1 MAAWGGFAM
10 LTSAPFDN
18 WWHSAYGLDV
28 KIVSL
33 PHSMLA
39 IGELMIEF
47 GAMLLV
53 CAHLNR
59 ASGAYRRS
67 LDRLLLVIGGIMV
80 AGSALFIL
88 ESTPMEFMH
97 NPEFYRAVA
106 IAFPVTLLAIST
118 VSKSRWPATTMAA
131 IYTGLFLAGLWI
143 FPLFPAAPKLGPVY
157 QNITHMVPL
166 WFPVLVIAPAFAL
179 DLLRTWMGENWGGWK
194 SAVAAGCVF
203 IAAFVAVQW
212 PFANFLISPA
222 ARNPIF
228 GANYFGF
235 FDPAVLLYNPY
246 RFVLDWTALEF
257 EKGMAVAVVVSII
270 FCWLGM
276 ALGNWMRTVRR

>member
-1 MAAWGGFAM
+1 MAVWGGFAM

-18 WWHSAYGLDV
+18 WWHNAYGLDV

-33 PHSMLA
+33 PHSMLGS
-39 IGELMIEF
+39 GELMIEL

-59 ASGAYRRS
+59 PSGAYQRK
-67 LDRLLLVIGGIMV
+67 LDWLLLSIGGIAV
-80 AGSALFIL
+80 AGSAMFIL

-97 NPEFYRAVA
+97 NSQFYRAVA
-106 IAFPVTLLAIST
+106 VAFPATLIAIST
-118 VSKSRWPATTMAA
+118 VSKSRWPATMMAA
-131 IYTGLFLAGLWI
+131 IYAGLFLAGLWI

-179 DLLRTWMGENWGGWK
+179 DLLRAWMGENWGGWK
-194 SAVAAGCVF
+194 SALAAGCVF
-203 IAAFVAVQW
+203 IVAFVAAQW
-212 PFANFLISPA
+212 PFAEFLISPA
-222 ARNPIF
+222 ARNPVF

-246 RFVLDWTALEF
+246 HFVLDPTSAAF
-257 EKGMAVAVVVSII
+257 AKGMAIALVMSII
-270 FCWLGM
+270 FCSLGM